1 MATKHVNFTVH
12 GEFYHKDAIESIG
25 IHNPDFDL
33 SLNEFEKKYPKE
45 GTEAYKYSFN
55 ITSVDLV
62 PEPNNPHDPNAIK
75 VMMNGAHVG
84 YITAQGTARVKEYL
98 ESGNI
103 ESITGKITGGPVR
116 YTTVSSNGNYYAQER
131 DTNYDARFTMHLTD
145 SVPSAKTVAKAS
157 AASGSGCLIP
167 ILMGLSFTGIIIALL

>member
-1 MATKHVNFTVH
+1 MKAHQTFFMDCHLAGRK
-12 GEFYHKDAIESIG
+12 YYDA
-25 IHNPDFDL
+25 
-33 SLNEFEKKYPKE
+33 
-45 GTEAYKYSFN
+45 
-55 ITSVDLV
+55 DLV
-62 PEPNNPHDPNAIK
+62 WDYLRVGQTLRLERDMQNPHDPNAIK